1 MQTAP
6 LGAQSGCSDSQ
17 SSAAVPTRRGNADGA
32 DATAV
37 YAAAVPATTQ
47 VSLNAVCSWELELE
61 IVFWKFENL
70 FCVVIV

>member
-47 VSLNAVCSWELELE
+47 VSLNAVYS
-61 IVFWKFENL
+61 
-70 FCVVIV
+70 